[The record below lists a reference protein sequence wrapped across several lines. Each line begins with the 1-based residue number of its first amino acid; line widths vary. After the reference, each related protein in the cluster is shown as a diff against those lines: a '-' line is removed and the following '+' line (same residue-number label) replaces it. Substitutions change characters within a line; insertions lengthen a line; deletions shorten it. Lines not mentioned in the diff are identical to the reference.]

1 MPAIVFDLDGTL
13 VDSAPDL
20 HMAAVIMAGSLGI
33 AEPTLKEVTSYIGN
47 GIPML
52 VRRCLTA
59 AGIAENDE
67 ILDQAVKV
75 FMESYGR
82 APADLTVP
90 YPGVADALTVLSG
103 SGAPL
108 GVCTNK
114 AEAMATLVLEGTGLL
129 PFFDV
134 VIGGDRLAWR
144 KPDPRPLTQAVS
156 DLGGTVSES
165 IYVGD
170 SEVDAETAKAAG
182 IRFALYS
189 GGYRKTP
196 VSELPHDFLFEK
208 FADLPGFCL
217 SDRS

>member
-1 MPAIVFDLDGTL
+1 MPSIVFDLDGTL

-20 HMAAVIMAGSLGI
+20 HMAAVVMAESLGI
-33 AEPTLKEVTSYIGN
+33 AEPTLAEVTSYIGN

-59 AGIAENDE
+59 AGVAENDE
-67 ILDQAVKV
+67 IMDRAVKA
-75 FMESYGR
+75 FMQSYGE

-90 YPGVADALTVLSG
+90 YPGVVDALTVLTE
-103 SGAPL
+103 SGASL

-114 AEAMATLVLEGTGLL
+114 AESMATLVLEGTGLL

-144 KPDPRPLTQAVS
+144 KPDPRPLAQAVS
-156 DLGGTVSES
+156 DLGGAVLES